1 MTFTLSIFLYAYF
14 AFVGIWFLF
23 SLVALYHLLKFG
35 FKGGVTFFTA
45 FGYVA
50 VSGLIILAT
59 FSYLE
64 PIDWQTSVSV
74 FGDVTPFNLT
84 SFK

>member
-14 AFVGIWFLF
+14 AFTGVWFLF

-35 FKGGVTFFTA
+35 FRGGMTFFTA
-45 FGYVA
+45 VGYVV
-50 VSGLIILAT
+50 VSAMVILAT
-59 FSYLE
+59 FSYLQ

-74 FGDVTPFNLT
+74 FDNYI
-84 SFK
+84 SF